1 MPITIQELISS
12 DTISQ
17 AVNKINFNFDQL
29 LLNGGGP
36 VGPLGLPGPTGP
48 AGGRGLAGATWYND
62 PAGSPGTD
70 PNSLIIPT
78 VGNDDYY
85 LQANGAV
92 WQYNDTTL
100 LWVITPVN
108 LTGPVGPV
116 GTSIGFTYA
125 GGYPGAASINNQN
138 VAFIVPMPG
147 GTLAGASQATNQGVS
162 VALLGGVASTA
173 IAPAGITFTS
183 AFQIPDLM
191 TRSLDTSV
199 VSVLVHQKD
208 GTSSSIKF
216 MGGGVYPADK
226 FEQNVIG
233 NLSEISLGADD
244 QLNITVPKTATAPS
258 TLSDIIGFNLN
269 TNYKGQQFY
278 AGKQINFI
286 SGGDTTPS
294 GLLTEHSDV
303 TFTINTANGAV
314 PAKFSVSTV
323 SNTALFELGGNIVLP
338 TSTIK
343 TGRILSDAN
352 EIHILGNIVTLANIT
367 TTRFIR
373 LNTSGINIAS
383 GPTQLNLTSSS
394 TINLTSTTSAI
405 NISGT
410 GTGGAVNINTN
421 GTSSANIALLTNGAG
436 QTTRFELGTVAMPT
450 APTSKTGRL
459 VSEAAEIYL
468 IGNIAQISN
477 TPNRYISLNSISVT
491 IENDAT
497 PINIISSAVGGVIS
511 IATAG
516 TSSANI
522 KLLTNGVGQ
531 TTRFELGTITLPT
544 TTALTGKML
553 GAASEIL
560 LLGTTVRLANNNSS
574 ATIQLNASAIA
585 MATTA
590 ATVPI
595 AISTTGATSPV
606 TISTTGTTSPVNIS
620 TADASNIVLSTTNV
634 LADAS
639 IELGTLTFAG
649 TTSKTGKIQVAA
661 GDILLLGSSGSPGGV
676 TLATNTTARFIKLDA
691 TGITIA
697 HDAFTSITSKLK
709 LTYVDS
715 IAPVTQYNNQ
725 TAAPLNKVL
734 VKIDSTDE
742 VRDLDGYPLMP
753 IGGIIM
759 WSGTTLPYGWYLCNG
774 QSVTLSGS
782 GRGGVTIVTPNLL
795 GKFIVGAD
803 NSSFPINTS
812 GGNNNAVLSVA
823 NLPPHNHAPGTLNIT
838 SSGPHQ
844 HRIIWS
850 TESSGDGNE
859 QTADHYNSSSSIV
872 MVTDTATPGYTG
884 AHTHA
889 MTDFAGIT
897 GPGAGTSDPFSILP
911 PYYALAY
918 IIYFG
923 V

>member
-62 PAGSPGTD
+62 PAVTPGTD
-70 PNSLIIPT
+70 PNFLIIPT

-147 GTLAGASQATNQGVS
+147 GTGAGASQVTNQGVS

-191 TRSLDTSV
+191 TKSLDTSV

-208 GTSSSIKF
+208 ATSSSIKF
-216 MGGGVYPADK
+216 MGGGFYPADK

-269 TNYKGQQFY
+269 TNSKGQQFY

-383 GPTQLNLTSSS
+383 GATPLNLTSSS

-468 IGNIAQISN
+468 VGNIAQISN

-497 PINIISSAVGGVIS
+497 PINIIGSAVGGVIN

-531 TTRFELGTITLPT
+531 TARFELGTISLPT

-606 TISTTGTTSPVNIS
+606 TISTTG
-620 TADASNIVLSTTNV
+620 ASNIVLSTIDAS
-634 LADAS
+634 ADAS
-639 IELGTLTFAG
+639 IELGTITFTG
-649 TTSKTGKIQVAA
+649 VTPKVGKIQIAA
-661 GDILLLGSSGSPGGV
+661 GDILLLGSNGLPGSV
-676 TLATNTTARFIKLDA
+676 TLATNTNNRFIKLDP
-691 TGITIA
+691 TEITIA
-697 HDAFTSITSKLK
+697 HTGFTSITSKLK

-759 WSGTTLPYGWYLCNG
+759 WSGTTPPYGWYLCNG

-812 GGNNNAVLSVA
+812 GGNDNVVLGVA
-823 NLPPHNHAPGTLNIT
+823 NLPPHAHAPGSLNIT

-844 HRIIWS
+844 HRSGWS
-850 TESSGDGNE
+850 TESSADGGE
-859 QTADHYNSSSSIV
+859 STADHINSAPNSIYFY
-872 MVTDTATPGYTG
+872 TDTTTPGYTG

-889 MTDFAGIT
+889 STDFAGIT
-897 GPGAGTSDPFSILP
+897 GPGAGTSTAFSILP

>member
-62 PAGSPGTD
+62 PTVTPGTP

-147 GTLAGASQATNQGVS
+147 GTGAGAIQATNQGVS

-173 IAPAGITFTS
+173 TAPAGITFTS

-191 TRSLDTSV
+191 TKSLDTSV

-216 MGGGVYPADK
+216 MGGGVSPADK
-226 FEQNVIG
+226 FEQSVIG

-258 TLSDIIGFNLN
+258 TLADLIGFNLN
-269 TNYKGQQFY
+269 TIHKGQQFY

-294 GLLTEHSDV
+294 GLATENSDV
-303 TFTINTANGAV
+303 TFTINTANPTT

-338 TSTIK
+338 TSTIN

-373 LNTSGINIAS
+373 LNTGGINIAS
-383 GPTQLNLTSSS
+383 GATPLNLTSSS

-410 GTGGAVNINTN
+410 GTSGAVNINTS

-436 QTTRFELGTVAMPT
+436 QTTRFELGNVTIPT
-450 APTSKTGRL
+450 PPTSKTGRL
-459 VSEAAEIYL
+459 LGEAAEIYL
-468 IGNIAQISN
+468 IGNIAQIIN
-477 TPNRYISLNSISVT
+477 TPNRYISLNSTSVT
-491 IENDAT
+491 IANDTA
-497 PINIISSAVGGVIS
+497 PINIIGSAVGGVIN
-511 IATAG
+511 ITTNG
-516 TSSANI
+516 GSSANI
-522 KLLTNGVGQ
+522 VVSTNTAQ

-560 LLGTTVRLANNNSS
+560 LLGTTVRLANNNSG

-595 AISTTGATSPV
+595 TISTTGATSPV
-606 TISTTGTTSPVNIS
+606 TISTTGVTSPVTIS
-620 TADASNIVLSTTNV
+620 TALSNIVLSTTDV
-634 LADAS
+634 SADAS
-639 IELGTLTFAG
+639 IELGTITFAG

-676 TLATNTTARFIKLDA
+676 TLATNTAARFIKLDA
-691 TGITIA
+691 VDITIA
-697 HDAFTSITSKLK
+697 HDAFTQITSKVR
-709 LTYVDS
+709 LTNTVAISQEAQY
-715 IAPVTQYNNQ
+715 IAQGS
-725 TAAPLNKVL
+725 APIS
-734 VKIDSTDE
+734 KILIKRDNTDE
-742 VRDLDGYPLMP
+742 VRELDGFPVMP

-759 WSGTTLPYGWYLCNG
+759 WSGTTFPYGWYLCDG
-774 QSVTLSGS
+774 QSYSLA
-782 GRGGVTIVTPNLL
+782 GRGGTTITTPDLR
-795 GKFIVGAD
+795 GKFIVGENA
-803 NSSFPINTS
+803 SFPINTS
-812 GGNNNAVLSVA
+812 GGSSTRTLLEA
-823 NLPPHNHAPGTLNIT
+823 NLPPHSHAPGTLNIT

-850 TESSGDGNE
+850 TESSGNGNE
-859 QTADHYNSSSSIV
+859 QTADHYNSSSS
-872 MVTDTATPGYTG
+872 MQMYTDTVTPGYTG

-897 GPGAGTSDPFSILP
+897 GPGNGTSTPFSILP

-918 IIYFG
+918 IIYLG

>member
-62 PAGSPGTD
+62 PAVTPGTD

-147 GTLAGASQATNQGVS
+147 GTGAGAGQATNQGVS

-173 IAPAGITFTS
+173 IAPTGITFTS

-216 MGGGVYPADK
+216 MGGGVFPADK
-226 FEQNVIG
+226 FEQNLIG

-269 TNYKGQQFY
+269 TNSKGQQFY

-286 SGGDTTPS
+286 SGGDTTSS

-303 TFTINTANGAV
+303 TFTIQTANVAI
-314 PAKFSVSTV
+314 PAKFSVSTTG
-323 SNTALFELGGNIVLP
+323 SNTSLFQSGGNIVLP

-343 TGRILSDAN
+343 TGKILSDAN

-383 GPTQLNLTSSS
+383 GTTQLNLTSSS

-405 NISGT
+405 NISGI
-410 GTGGAVNINTN
+410 GTGGAVNINTS
-421 GTSSANIALLTNGAG
+421 GTSSANIALLTNGVG
-436 QTTRFELGTVAMPT
+436 QTTRFELGNVTIPT
-450 APTSKTGRL
+450 SPTSKTGIL
-459 VSEAAEIYL
+459 FGEANQVL
-468 IGNIAQISN
+468 FTGNTMVLRN
-477 TPNRYISLNSISVT
+477 TPNRHISLNSTSVT
-491 IENDAT
+491 IANDTA
-497 PINIISSAVGGVIS
+497 PINIIGGAVGGVIN
-511 IATAG
+511 ITTNG
-516 TSSANI
+516 GSSANI
-522 KLLTNGVGQ
+522 ALLTNGAGQ

-560 LLGTTVRLANNNSS
+560 FIGTTVRLANNNSG
-574 ATIQLNASAIA
+574 ATIQLNASAIS

-595 AISTTGATSPV
+595 TISTTGATSPV
-606 TISTTGTTSPVNIS
+606 TISTTGVTSPVTIS
-620 TADASNIVLSTTNV
+620 TSQGNIVLSANAPNLT
-634 LADAS
+634 AS
-639 IELGTLTFAG
+639 FELGTITLPA
-649 TTSKTGKIQVAA
+649 TTAKTGKLLGAA
-661 GDILLLGSSGSPGGV
+661 SEALLLGVASV
-676 TLATNTTARFIKLDA
+676 ILATDTATRFIKLET

-697 HDAFTSITSKLK
+697 HNSGPTQITSKAR
-709 LTYVDS
+709 LTNTTA
-715 IAPVTQYNNQ
+715 I
-725 TAAPLNKVL
+725 TAAQAFAAQASPPANSVL
-734 VKIDSTDE
+734 VKDNTTGE
-742 VRDLDGYPLMP
+742 VKTLAMFPVMP

-759 WSGTTLPYGWYLCNG
+759 WSGNVANIPDGWHLCNG
-774 QSVTLSGS
+774 VAVNIPGLGSVTP
-782 GRGGVTIVTPNLL
+782 PNLA

-803 NSSFPINTS
+803 ASFPLFST
-812 GGNNNAVLSVA
+812 GGSSTRTLLVA
-823 NLPPHNHAPGTLNIT
+823 NLPPHTHDKGTLNIT
-838 SSGPHQ
+838 SSGPHA
-844 HRIIWS
+844 HRSGWS
-850 TESSGDGNE
+850 TESSADGGE
-859 QTADHYNSSSSIV
+859 QTADHFNSAPNSIYFY
-872 MVTDTATPGYTG
+872 TDTTTPGYTG

-889 MTDFAGIT
+889 STDFAGIT
-897 GPGAGTSDPFSILP
+897 GPGTGTSTAFSILP

-918 IIYFG
+918 IIYYG

>member
-70 PNSLIIPT
+70 PNFLIIPT
-78 VGNDDYY
+78 VENDDYY

-147 GTLAGASQATNQGVS
+147 GTSAGASQVTNQGVS

-191 TRSLDTSV
+191 TKSLDTSV

-216 MGGGVYPADK
+216 MGGGVFPADK

-269 TNYKGQQFY
+269 TNFKGQQFY

-286 SGGDTTPS
+286 TGGDTTPS
-294 GLLTEHSDV
+294 GLVTEHSDV
-303 TFTINTANGAV
+303 TFTINTANSMI
-314 PAKFSVSTV
+314 PAKFSVSTTG
-323 SNTALFELGGNIVLP
+323 SNTSLFQSGGNIVLP

-343 TGRILSDAN
+343 TGKILSDAN

-373 LNTSGINIAS
+373 LNAGGINIAS
-383 GPTQLNLTSSS
+383 GATPLNLTSSS

-450 APTSKTGRL
+450 APTGKTGRL

-477 TPNRYISLNSISVT
+477 TLNRYISLNSISVT
-491 IENDAT
+491 IANDTA
-497 PINIISSAVGGVIS
+497 PINIIGSAVGGVIN

-590 ATVPI
+590 TTVPI
-595 AISTTGATSPV
+595 TISTTGATSPV
-606 TISTTGTTSPVNIS
+606 TISTTGVTSPVIIS
-620 TADASNIVLSTTNV
+620 TAGVSNIVLSTIV
-634 LADAS
+634 ASADAS
-639 IELGTLTFAG
+639 IELGTITFAA
-649 TTSKTGKIQVAA
+649 TTTKVGKIQIAA
-661 GDILLLGSSGSPGGV
+661 GDILLLGSNALPGSV
-676 TLATNTTARFIKLDA
+676 TLATNTSNRFIKLD
-691 TGITIA
+691 TTNITIA
-697 HDAFTSITSKLK
+697 HDAFTQITSKAR
-709 LTYVDS
+709 LT
-715 IAPVTQYNNQ
+715 N
-725 TAAPLNKVL
+725 TAAISAGSSYLAQASAPLNSVL
-734 VKIDSTDE
+734 VKDNSTGE
-742 VRDLDGYPLMP
+742 VKTLAMFPVMP

-759 WSGTTLPYGWYLCNG
+759 WSGAVANIPKGWYLCDG
-774 QSVTLSGS
+774 QNVALPPGTF
-782 GRGGVTIVTPNLL
+782 TTPDLR
-795 GKFIVGAD
+795 GKFIVGQ
-803 NSSFPINTS
+803 NTSFPLLST
-812 GGNNNAVLSVA
+812 GGSSTRTLLEA
-823 NLPPHNHAPGTLNIT
+823 NLPSHAHDKGTLNIT
-838 SSGPHQ
+838 AS
-844 HRIIWS
+844 
-850 TESSGDGNE
+850 
-859 QTADHYNSSSSIV
+859 
-872 MVTDTATPGYTG
+872 G
-884 AHTHA
+884 AHTHTVTINTRGYNFSGGGSPTMTNNSPNSTTSA
-889 MTDFAGIT
+889 NTNSITHTHPSTDFSGIT
-897 GPGAGTSDPFSILP
+897 GPGAGTSTPFSILP

-918 IIYFG
+918 IIYLG

>member
-62 PAGSPGTD
+62 PAGSPGTN

-147 GTLAGASQATNQGVS
+147 GTGAGADQNANQGVS

-216 MGGGVYPADK
+216 MGGGVFPADK

-233 NLSEISLGADD
+233 NLSDISLGTDD

-269 TNYKGQQFY
+269 TNSKGQQFY

-286 SGGDTTPS
+286 SGADATPT

-303 TFTINTANGAV
+303 TFTINTANAAV

-343 TGRILSDAN
+343 TGKILSDAN

-373 LNTSGINIAS
+373 LNTGGINIAS
-383 GPTQLNLTSSS
+383 GATPLNLTSSS

-410 GTGGAVNINTN
+410 GTGGAVNINTS

-436 QTTRFELGTVAMPT
+436 QTTRFELGTVATPT

-497 PINIISSAVGGVIS
+497 PINIIGSAVGGVIN

-544 TTALTGKML
+544 ITALTGKML

-595 AISTTGATSPV
+595 TISTTGATSPV
-606 TISTTGTTSPVNIS
+606 TISTTGVTSPVTIS
-620 TADASNIVLSTTNV
+620 TALSNIVLSTTNV
-634 LADAS
+634 SADAS

-661 GDILLLGSSGSPGGV
+661 GDILLLGGSGSPGGV
-676 TLATNTTARFIKLDA
+676 TLATNTAARFIKLDA
-691 TGITIA
+691 VDITIA
-697 HDAFTSITSKLK
+697 HDAFTQITSKVR
-709 LTYVDS
+709 LTNTVA
-715 IAPVTQYNNQ
+715 ITQEAQYLGQ
-725 TAAPLNKVL
+725 GSAPLNKVL
-734 VKIDSTDE
+734 VKRDSNDE
-742 VRDLDGYPLMP
+742 VRELEGFPVMP

-759 WSGTTLPYGWYLCNG
+759 WSGTVIPNGWKLCDG
-774 QSVTLSGS
+774 TTYSLS
-782 GRGGVTIVTPNLL
+782 GRGGTTITTPDLR
-795 GKFIVGAD
+795 GKFIVGEDA
-803 NSSFPINTS
+803 SFPLLST
-812 GGNNNAVLSVA
+812 GGSSTQTLLVA

-838 SSGPHQ
+838 SSGPHA
-844 HRIIWS
+844 HRSGWS
-850 TESSGDGNE
+850 TESSADGGE
-859 QTADHYNSSSSIV
+859 STADHMNSAPNSIYLY
-872 MVTDTATPGYTG
+872 TDTTTPGYTG

-897 GPGAGTSDPFSILP
+897 GPGTGTSTPFSILP

-918 IIYFG
+918 IIYLG
-923 V
+923 I

>member
-62 PAGSPGTD
+62 PAGTPGTN

-147 GTLAGASQATNQGVS
+147 GTGAGASQVTNQGVS

-191 TRSLDTSV
+191 TKSLDTSV

-208 GTSSSIKF
+208 ATSSSIKF
-216 MGGGVYPADK
+216 MGGGFYPADK

-269 TNYKGQQFY
+269 TNSKGQQFY

-343 TGRILSDAN
+343 TGRILSDAA

-373 LNTSGINIAS
+373 LNASGINIAS
-383 GPTQLNLTSSS
+383 GATPLNLTSSS

-410 GTGGAVNINTN
+410 GTGGAVNINTS

-497 PINIISSAVGGVIS
+497 PINIIGSAVGGVIN

-606 TISTTGTTSPVNIS
+606 TISTTGATSPVTIS
-620 TADASNIVLSTTNV
+620 TAQGNIVLSANAPNLT
-634 LADAS
+634 AS
-639 IELGTLTFAG
+639 FELGTITLPA
-649 TTSKTGKIQVAA
+649 TTTKNGKLLGEASEA
-661 GDILLLGSSGSPGGV
+661 LLLGAASV
-676 TLATNTTARFIKLDA
+676 ILATDTATRFIKLEA
-691 TGITIA
+691 QGITIA
-697 HDAFTSITSKLK
+697 HTNFTQITSTAR
-709 LTYVDS
+709 LTNTTAITAAQAFV
-715 IAPVTQYNNQ
+715 AQ
-725 TAAPLNKVL
+725 TSAPLNSVL
-734 VKIDSTDE
+734 VKENSTGE
-742 VRDLDGYPLMP
+742 VKTLAMFPVMP

-759 WSGTTLPYGWYLCNG
+759 WSGTVANIPKGWYLCNG
-774 QSVTLSGS
+774 VAVNIPGLGNVTP
-782 GRGGVTIVTPNLL
+782 PNLL
-795 GKFIVGAD
+795 GKFIVGA
-803 NSSFPINTS
+803 NTSFPILST
-812 GGNNNAVLSVA
+812 GGNDNVVLGEA
-823 NLPPHNHAPGTLNIT
+823 NLPPHAHDKGTLNIT

-844 HRIIWS
+844 HRSGWS
-850 TESSGDGNE
+850 TESSDNGNE
-859 QTADHYNSSSSIV
+859 STADHMNSAPNSIYFY
-872 MVTDTATPGYTG
+872 TDTTTPGYTG

-889 MTDFAGIT
+889 STDFAGIT
-897 GPGAGTSDPFSILP
+897 GPGNGASDPFSILP

-918 IIYFG
+918 IIYYG